1 MGCTNSS
8 EAKADVPEAVAFFF
22 NGEQMAGKADK
33 MMGEYYADSHVLSF
47 IGPHAPPVPV
57 PPLDKEHLKG
67 AIGNLMGSFPDLTF
81 NFTKVPVKKTKD
93 GGWAA
98 DIVVMGTH
106 TGAAF
111 TPMPDK
117 LPPIDKTGKCVK
129 IGPETFTLYVDE
141 AGKVVKTT
149 IEPLHAGAPA
159 GPPGFYTEIGGV
171 MPGAPA
177 APAPTVFSSPTAA
190 EVRAHARASA
200 LGHPGS
206 PGSKPAPYQ
215 LLRWL

>member
-1 MGCTNSS
+1 
-8 EAKADVPEAVAFFF
+8 
-22 NGEQMAGKADK
+22 
-33 MMGEYYADSHVLSF
+33 
-47 IGPHAPPVPV
+47 
-57 PPLDKEHLKG
+57 
-67 AIGNLMGSFPDLTF
+67 
-81 NFTKVPVKKTKD
+81 
-93 GGWAA
+93 
-98 DIVVMGTH
+98 MGTH

-159 GPPGFYTEIGGV
+159 GPPGFYTEVGGV

-206 PGSKPAPYQ
+206 PGSNPARYQ